1 MQSPT
6 LPEPT
11 TPPAAPA
18 PSDPVRPLGPMPG
31 TGSGSRPGGPD
42 YASTDPTGLRYDRS
56 DLDDTSPA
64 GLPPGVDGWPV
75 TGRRPASGT
84 WTVQV
89 KECCGAVLVGEECD
103 CAEIARQ
110 MELAPVIVMR
120 PFDLPRLAAEHIT
133 AAEVARRERGAA

>member
-1 MQSPT
+1 VTAPD
-6 LPEPT
+6 LPPL
-11 TPPAAPA
+11 PPVP
-18 PSDPVRPLGPMPG
+18 PLGPIPG
-31 TGSGSRPGGPD
+31 TSTAGGPSI
-42 YASTDPTGLRYDRS
+42 ADPTGLRYDRS

-89 KECCGAVLVGEECD
+89 KECCGAVLANEECD

-110 MELAPVIVMR
+110 MELAPVIVLH
-120 PFDLPRLAAEHIT
+120 PFNLRELAEQHVT